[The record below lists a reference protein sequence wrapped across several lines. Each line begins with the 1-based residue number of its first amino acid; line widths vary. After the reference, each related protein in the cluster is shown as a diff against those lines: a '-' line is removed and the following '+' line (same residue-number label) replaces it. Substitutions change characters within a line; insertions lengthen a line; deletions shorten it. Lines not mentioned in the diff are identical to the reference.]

1 MSELSGMPGSE
12 GYEIASDASQGGTSR
27 ELVLQVPNRAPP
39 GDSDFGGRPQ
49 SPGNHDIIKGS
60 VHTTHRTKSIYTRVT
75 PQEKQHILVR
85 ARTCGLSVS
94 EYLRQRALG
103 YFPKAL
109 PPEELHMLKS
119 ELLRLRKA
127 ERSAD
132 EDHAI
137 QSVLDEI
144 RDTFILP
151 GRDS

>member
-60 VHTTHRTKSIYTRVT
+60 VHMTHRT